1 MERPRALPR
10 VGATIDRGRG
20 RVSVSSAWCASPVR
34 KKRAPLREVLCAA
47 QTQEEVDEPPDEK
60 NLVVPPPHVDLDAFY
75 PRCYNLSCDT
85 DAFIEDF
92 KRGKCL
98 AILKTWLIDVEENL
112 YSTEDHGHQSTTT
125 SSSSSEMKESL
136 ITDEVVTF
144 ATEALERKL
153 KSIDEVLEE
162 APANVGT
169 DWMKVSDEC
178 WERIRRINLDNPRK
192 RLPKYH
198 RRRTLA
204 CSLLDKVVR
213 RKKKKPRK
221 QDIHQTVEVA
231 NEGSCNPK
239 EFTSQA
245 LQERVLACLAEHR
258 DRDPQFQ
265 LYGDRNLWILKPGG
279 KSRGRGI
286 FVTDR
291 LEEAL
296 DCARGQEA
304 LWMSQKYIENP
315 QIINRKKFDVRQ
327 WVLISSFNPMG
338 VWFYDNAYLRFS
350 FDDYDKSD
358 VSNRFAHL
366 TNNSVAKYA
375 ENYGE
380 ESKDETMIHSDE
392 YAEWL
397 KKENSN
403 SKEGKR
409 RSPSFGKN
417 SVEPVVPG
425 DERVLEESAP
435 DDVVEE
441 EQAGED
447 GGAAGGAAEAEDENT
462 DEVAQEDMWRSHLQ
476 PQMQRIAY
484 LALSSCQDRVLLA
497 DRKNCFE
504 LVGFDFMVDEE
515 LKVWLI
521 ECNSSPD
528 LSYSTSTTK
537 NLVRE
542 VLTDMV
548 AVVCDAEKY
557 PRGGP
562 TAARDPGAST
572 TSSSVSTCSKTWKNW
587 EKKAKAVDT
596 GAWKLLYP
604 GARTREEKLLLQM
617 PSAEEVRAHV
627 QVVGVEKQLH
637 KSKKKL
643 KSLATVV
650 RNLVHGRKKL
660 SGPSSRKN
668 SLTSSV
674 GEAVPDVEVEDV
686 EVDLDVG
693 PMPRHSAQKAVAAG
707 RAGTMTSRTT
717 VGAARSA
724 AMLATNFII
733 PEEDANPY
741 AIPTASASASAASQL
756 VSNALFG
763 KQQYPSQKLSGAS
776 TPGGVTI
783 VRPSRPQ
790 LPRGG
795 GQEKQE
801 APPLQAAGQA
811 IFGSGV
817 GAGGVVHAPA
827 KSLASRS
834 RAGGGEVEAAVG
846 GGGTVEEDVSVE
858 GDAAVGGGG
867 GVVFSASRGPALT
880 ISDGGSSALSSKYT
894 AIGNGTYAALLNGRG
909 RYVWCC
915 LGSFG
920 GDPIFNSLANN
931 DSDETGFF
939 DVVLEG
945 DVLSTEQSYLC
956 WRDQ

>member
-1 MERPRALPR
+1 
-10 VGATIDRGRG
+10 
-20 RVSVSSAWCASPVR
+20 
-34 KKRAPLREVLCAA
+34 
-47 QTQEEVDEPPDEK
+47 
-60 NLVVPPPHVDLDAFY
+60 
-75 PRCYNLSCDT
+75 
-85 DAFIEDF
+85 
-92 KRGKCL
+92 
-98 AILKTWLIDVEENL
+98 
-112 YSTEDHGHQSTTT
+112 
-125 SSSSSEMKESL
+125 MKESL

-686 EVDLDVG
+686 EVENADESGRGRDEQEEVVEKGRPSLENESSGSSTAAGGSSAQSFSSSCAPESSSSSSSSEALGVCRAAEAGESSSSLSSRKASISKPAVPGTGLAALAKPRARHTAAAGKSPVVLPESGPHQQHPVAAVANRISIPISNFGFDPFGASSDGGGAGLAAAFEKITRTPAQQEHQVDLDVG

-834 RAGGGEVEAAVG
+834 RAGGVVPSRNTAEVLKPQL
-846 GGGTVEEDVSVE
+846 
-858 GDAAVGGGG
+858 
-867 GVVFSASRGPALT
+867 FNP
-880 ISDGGSSALSSKYT
+880 
-894 AIGNGTYAALLNGRG
+894 
-909 RYVWCC
+909 
-915 LGSFG
+915 FG
-920 GDPIFNSLANN
+920 
-931 DSDETGFF
+931 
-939 DVVLEG
+939 
-945 DVLSTEQSYLC
+945 
-956 WRDQ
+956 